1 MLVPPGKPDLQ
12 AIHCPTTN
20 FGPPSRGSITSL
32 MLITAFDA
40 YLTPMSLGTVSL
52 VHESVNLNELYNEG
66 IREKVTTKKKI
77 KKEYRLHMKSQTP
90 ES

>member
-40 YLTPMSLGTVSL
+40 YLTPIPLGAIMKAS
-52 VHESVNLNELYNEG
+52 
-66 IREKVTTKKKI
+66 EKRSPLKKN
-77 KKEYRLHMKSQTP
+77 
-90 ES
+90 